1 MMTSGS
7 VISVRKALEIGGF
20 DERLFI
26 DEVDHEICYRAVG
39 AGFSLFQSSD
49 VFLSHQLGNPI
60 VWHTIFGT
68 VRTLNHSPFRRSGAT
83 GLMFGNAFIK
93 QMSGSSLEVTS

>member
-1 MMTSGS
+1 MKMSAVMDFRQKRERNGGCSWRRVPRMMTSGS

-26 DEVDHEICYRAVG
+26 DEVDCEICYRAVG

-49 VFLSHQLGNPI
+49 VFCLIN
-60 VWHTIFGT
+60 
-68 VRTLNHSPFRRSGAT
+68 
-83 GLMFGNAFIK
+83 
-93 QMSGSSLEVTS
+93 